1 VIGKTLPGLGLSISK
16 QVIEVHGGVIWAKNI
31 TSKLS
36 TGEDS
41 DILGARLLVD
51 LPRVCYNKTNYM
63 GVT

>member
-1 VIGKTLPGLGLSISK
+1 VIGKTLPVFGLSISK
-16 QVIEVHGGVIWAKNI
+16 KVVKAHADVIWAENI

-41 DILGARLLVD
+41 DILGARLLVG

-63 GVT
+63 EMT